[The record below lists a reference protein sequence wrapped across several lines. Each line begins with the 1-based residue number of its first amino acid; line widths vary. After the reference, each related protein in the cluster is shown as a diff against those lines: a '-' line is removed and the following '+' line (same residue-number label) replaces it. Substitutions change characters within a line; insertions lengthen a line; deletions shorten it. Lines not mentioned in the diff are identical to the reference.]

1 MNETNTIK
9 SLSIK
14 VLAIIGFFATGVLIA
29 WLFVFVIKI
38 APSAFSS
45 LASIAESIQ
54 SYHPINE
61 ISIATENSVVNSSE
75 SFQVSWT
82 DMKQAGEYHFTYICT
97 PGVTLS
103 VRDGDGLLAPIKCTD
118 ILTLPATAHGI
129 FVTITSDEIR
139 LTDVPLK
146 VTFTNPEK
154 NISLSSEMKI
164 TVVNA
169 TIPVREEF
177 PTVVTPVVTPE
188 PEKTESA
195 LEPVVV
201 TTPEP
206 QPTSTPRPKAPTMTT
221 TVVYPQSNPN
231 GFTDLKV
238 TTLGSGIL
246 KNGVF
251 TYTAKYDRD
260 LRNAIKFDIKN
271 IGTKTSGSWTFKT
284 LLPSGV
290 VYESPVQIPLKP
302 MEHVEFTLGFD
313 LEDNSKDLVKITNTV
328 YTKNDTNTKNNSAV
342 WHVVVQD

>member
-1 MNETNTIK
+1 MNETNTK
-9 SLSIK
+9 SLVTK

-29 WLFVFVIKI
+29 WLVVFAIKM

-45 LASIAESIQ
+45 LASIAGSIQ
-54 SYHPINE
+54 NYRPINE
-61 ISIATENSVVNSSE
+61 ISIATENSVVNSAE

-82 DMKQAGEYHFTYICT
+82 DVKQEGEYHFTYTCT
-97 PGVTLS
+97 PGVSLG
-103 VRDGDGLLAPIKCTD
+103 VRDGDGLVTPIKCTD

-146 VTFTNPEK
+146 VTFTNSEK
-154 NISLSSEMKI
+154 NISLESEMKI

-177 PTVVTPVVTPE
+177 PTVVTPEASPE

-195 LEPVVV
+195 PEPVVV
-201 TTPEP
+201 TAPEP
-206 QPTSTPRPKAPTMTT
+206 QPTATPKPIAPTMVT
-221 TVVYPQSNPN
+221 TVIYPQSNPN
-231 GFTDLKV
+231 GYTDLKV

-271 IGTKTSGSWTFKT
+271 IGTKTSGTWTFKT
-284 LLPSGV
+284 ILPSGV
-290 VYESPVQIPLKP
+290 IYESPIQRALKP
-302 MEHVEFTLGFD
+302 LEHVEFTLGFD

-328 YTKNDTNTKNNSAV
+328 YTKNDSNSRNNSSV
-342 WHVVVQD
+342 WHVVVKD